1 MIDFENNNCNS
12 IKSLAV
18 KKNTNVKVTS
28 RFIKGKMLMFAKLSI
43 KSFVYDM
50 IDVFCFPDAD
60 IKSIYAYYQI
70 EKCFLYQNLT
80 DTDST
85 SLLFTFICNLEC
97 VVPESKARNVIFECM
112 VKSKILDRLDLSDEF
127 WKQFE
132 VQDVTTKKQMG
143 LFEIGNIDNPNVC
156 TIAVNPKE
164 YFEKFKNR
172 NINKKH
178 KGVKKGTPGMMFE
191 NYAARI
197 KRLRCDLNKS
207 EPIETIKQKRLE
219 VQNTNIKMKTV
230 AKVKFARL
238 NDKRYYFSDG
248 IISLP
253 FGHPLLTKVR
263 EYKKQLTKIHEQIEK
278 EKETILKYENE
289 AVVKNERLRTLRCIL
304 SQPLVYYNLNSH
316 KLTDIKRGFKY
327 VTTKDYILNSHWL

>member
-1 MIDFENNNCNS
+1 
-12 IKSLAV
+12 
-18 KKNTNVKVTS
+18 
-28 RFIKGKMLMFAKLSI
+28 
-43 KSFVYDM
+43 M
-50 IDVFCFPDAD
+50 IDVFCFPNVD
-60 IKSIYAYYQI
+60 IQSIYEYYQI

-85 SLLFTFICNLEC
+85 SLLFTFICNLEF
-97 VVPESKARNVIFECM
+97 VVPESKARKIIFECM
-112 VKSKILDRLDLSDEF
+112 VKSKILDRLDLADEF
-127 WKQFE
+127 WKKLE
-132 VQDVTTKKQMG
+132 VHNVATKKQMG
-143 LFEIGNIDNPNVC
+143 LFEIENIDNPKVC

-178 KGVKKGTPGMMFE
+178 EGVKKGTPGMMFE

-197 KRLRCDLNKS
+197 KRLRSDLNKS
-207 EPIETIKQKRLE
+207 ESVETIKQKRLQ
-219 VQNTNIKMKTV
+219 VQHTNMKMKTV

-248 IISLP
+248 IVSLP
-253 FGHPLLTKVR
+253 FGHPLLTKVL

-278 EKETILKYENE
+278 EKETILKHENE